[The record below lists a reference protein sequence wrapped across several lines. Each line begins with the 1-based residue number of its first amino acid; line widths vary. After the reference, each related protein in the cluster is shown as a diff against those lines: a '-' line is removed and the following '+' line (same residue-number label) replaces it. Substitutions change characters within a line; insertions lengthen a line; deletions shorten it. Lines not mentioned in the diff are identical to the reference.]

1 MTNIS
6 ITSYSAICNLGTN
19 IKEIFQNAVLSEQ
32 KFFTKDD
39 GIIKDTPFYFGKIH
53 ADLPEIKD
61 KEFNTRTNTLL
72 LHCANQLKDEITE
85 VKKKYGEKR
94 IAVVIGTTNSG
105 VDEYEKS
112 KNVVHSQIGLP
123 AIFLKQHLGLKN
135 YCTGVS
141 TACTSGLKAFSTAIK
156 LIQNG
161 VCDAAICGSTDALS
175 KTPVFGFNSLEV
187 ESHKK
192 CIPFS
197 SNRDG
202 INIGEGAALFIL
214 EKDIENGIKILG
226 LGETSDAYHAA
237 TPDPEGIQA
246 TFAIEQALKEANLKA
261 DDIDYI
267 NLHGTGTITN
277 DLMEANAVY
286 RVFKDSVPCSSTKSL
301 TGHCLGASAGVETAL
316 CIALIDETIN
326 ESKLLLPHCYD
337 NCYDTSLPEIR
348 LVKENETA
356 PKIDIVMC
364 NAFGFGGSNA
374 VMILGKTAPNI
385 KNREKRNKNGK

>member
-32 KFFTKDD
+32 KFFTKDN
-39 GIIKDTPFYFGKIH
+39 GIIKGTPFYFGKVK
-53 ADLPEIKD
+53 ADLPRIDNE
-61 KEFNTRTNTLL
+61 EFNTRTNALL
-72 LHCANQLKDEITE
+72 LHCANQIQKEISD
-85 VKKKYGEKR
+85 VKEKYGEKR
-94 IAVVIGTTNSG
+94 IAVIIGTTNSG
-105 VDEYEKS
+105 ADEYEKS

-156 LIQNG
+156 LIKNG
-161 VCDAAICGSTDALS
+161 ICDAAICGSTDALS

-187 ESHKK
+187 ESNKK

-197 SNRDG
+197 ANRDG

-214 EKDIENGIKILG
+214 EKDVENGVKILG
-226 LGETSDAYHAA
+226 MGETSDAYHAA
-237 TPDPEGIQA
+237 TPDPDGIQA
-246 TFAIEQALKEANLKA
+246 SIAIKQALETANLEA
-261 DDIDYI
+261 CDIDYI

-277 DLMEANAVY
+277 DLMEANAIY

-301 TGHCLGASAGVETAL
+301 TGHCLGASAGVETAM
-316 CIALIDETIN
+316 CIAMIDESIN
-326 ESKLLLPHCYD
+326 SSKILLPHCYD
-337 NCYDTSLPEIR
+337 NCYDNTLPVIR

-356 PKIDIVMC
+356 CKLNTIMC

-374 VMILGKTAPNI
+374 VMIIGKTEI
-385 KNREKRNKNGK
+385 KWKTK